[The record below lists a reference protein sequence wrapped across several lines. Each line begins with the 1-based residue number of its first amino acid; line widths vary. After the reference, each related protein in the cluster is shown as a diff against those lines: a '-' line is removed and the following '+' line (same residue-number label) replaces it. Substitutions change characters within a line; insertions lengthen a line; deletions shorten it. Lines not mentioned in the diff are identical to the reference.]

1 MATIERTSQE
11 LGEPP
16 SRPPVGWDGRTLA
29 RMLEHS
35 EELFAQTGHY
45 MGLKR
50 FKMKAQDPLH
60 FEKLF
65 SRVRGGMVSARET
78 ALNISASPIVRELG
92 EICFALYTPEG
103 DNIALS
109 TGIIVHVH
117 TMSEAIKYMV
127 RNHWEDNPG
136 IKPGD
141 IFANNQPTIGDVHN
155 ADVQTF
161 VPVFDPGGSGEL
173 LAWAGGV
180 IHVMDIGASTPG
192 GVCVAPTTRFDD
204 GIDLHCMK
212 IGEHD
217 TIAQW
222 HMKRVAMQSRAPGL
236 YILDE
241 RTRLAGCHMIRD
253 TVERLI
259 LEEGIDDFKQFMREA
274 IEDGRRAFKHR
285 VRSLLIPGRYRSVG
299 FTEARYGDK
308 TEMPKRARR
317 DQVMHGAYEAVIDT
331 DGRWTTDLRGC
342 SAWGW
347 HSFNATPAAQQGMQ
361 WILFTQT
368 LICNDKVNDGAYYAT
383 ELKLTPGTW
392 ADLGDAPCSSS
403 FPWMPMF
410 ATSTG
415 YLRAISRAL
424 QSRGYIEE
432 ILSTYTVPGNV
443 SQGGGIDQYGQISGF
458 MNFEIGA
465 QGQGGKYVLDGL
477 DYGSA
482 VFNPEG
488 DMGDVEMWELVKPVI
503 YLGRRIKPYTG
514 GIGRHRGGS
523 SFESVF
529 LIHNTPDFEIENI
542 GTGGMFTSP
551 GLFGGYPGA
560 QAYVHNIFGS
570 DIYEQAK
577 AGKAYP
583 VADVSGEQLALNAF
597 GGEHLVSQ
605 DPYTLMQAVK
615 TGDIYLSSGR
625 GGGGLGDPLLRSE
638 AKIVEDI
645 AGGHITEHWA
655 RRAYSL
661 DDRERAC
668 RRRLERARPVQEWWA
683 EQRERILAQDLI
695 EPVKVMYS
703 ESMRLGHEWAAE
715 FRGFW
720 DLPEDF
726 DFDVVTPTVPV
737 ARAQPGKVTPAQS
750 ASAFLSSSEVFLPEA
765 EIEVPVASS
774 MTKELLADLLDEKLS
789 RRSVHDIQSG
799 HKDPDRFD
807 KWVALL
813 QERVDYGDP
822 IVLPFGEGLNI
833 VRRQSDGELVIRTDA
848 GHDFCRWDEN
858 WKMHA
863 LIFVR
868 DTDEAY
874 EEVYPKLSHPDGSW
888 MELREYY
895 CPVSGRLLETEAVTP
910 GYPVVHEYLPDLDG
924 FYRGWLGRELPGA

>member
-1 MATIERTSQE
+1 MATIDRTRQQLE
-11 LGEPP
+11 EPEGRAPIGWEGE
-16 SRPPVGWDGRTLA
+16 TLA
-29 RMLEHS
+29 GMLARS
-35 EELFAQTGHY
+35 DELFARTGHY
-45 MGLKR
+45 MGLER
-50 FKMKAQDPLH
+50 FDMKERDPLR

-65 SRVRGGMVSARET
+65 ARVRGGMVSARET

-103 DNIALS
+103 DNVSLS

-127 RNHWEDNPG
+127 RNGWEENPG
-136 IKPGD
+136 IEPGD

-161 VPVFDPGGSGEL
+161 VPIFDPTGSGEL
-173 LAWAGGV
+173 AAWAGGV
-180 IHVMDIGASTPG
+180 IHVMDIGATTPG

-212 IGEHD
+212 IGAGD

-222 HMKRVAMQSRAPGL
+222 HMKRVSMQSRAPGL

-285 VRSLLIPGRYRSVG
+285 VRSLLVPGRYRSAG
-299 FTEARYGDK
+299 FTEARYADK

-317 DQVMHGAYEAVIDT
+317 DQIMHGCYEAVVDQ

-347 HSFNATPAAQQGMQ
+347 HSFNATPSAQQGMQ

-368 LICNDKVNDGAYYAT
+368 LICNDKINDGAYYAT

-392 ADLGDAPCSSS
+392 ADLAEAPCSSS

-410 ATSTG
+410 CTSTG

-432 ILSTYTVPGNV
+432 IVSTYTVPGNV
-443 SQGGGIDQYGQISGF
+443 AQGGGIDQYGQVSGF

-477 DYGSA
+477 DYGAA

-523 SFESVF
+523 SFESLF
-529 LIHNTPDFEIENI
+529 LIHGTPDFEIENI
-542 GTGGMFTSP
+542 GCGGMFTSP

-560 QAYVHNIFGS
+560 QCYVHNIYGS
-570 DIYEQAK
+570 DIDERA
-577 AGKAYP
+577 ARGEAYP
-583 VADVSGEQLALNAF
+583 VADVSGEDLALTAF
-597 GGEHLVSQ
+597 GGEHVIKQ

-615 TGDIYLSSGR
+615 TGDLYLSSGR
-625 GGGGLGDPLLRSE
+625 GGGGLGDPLLRGDD
-638 AKIVEDI
+638 AIARDVED
-645 AGGHITEHWA
+645 GHMTQPWA
-655 RRAYSL
+655 RKAYGM
-661 DDRERAC
+661 DDRDGAR
-668 RRRLERARPVQEWWA
+668 RRRLERARPAAEWWA
-683 EQRERILAQDLI
+683 QQRQRILAQDLS
-695 EPVKVMYS
+695 EPVKVMYA
-703 ESMRLGHEWAAE
+703 ESMRLGPEWAAE

-726 DFDVVTPTVPV
+726 DFDVITPTVMV
-737 ARAQPGKVTPAQS
+737 ARAAAGKVTPEQS
-750 ASAFLSSSEVFLPEA
+750 VRAFLAASEVYRPDGVV
-765 EIEVPVASS
+765 EVPVASS

-789 RRSVHDIQSG
+789 RRAVHDIQSG
-799 HKDPDRFD
+799 HKDPDRFET
-807 KWVALL
+807 WVALL
-813 QERVDYGDP
+813 QERAAYDDP

-833 VRRQSDGELVIRTDA
+833 VRRRSDGELVIRTDA
-848 GHDFCRWDEN
+848 GHDFCRWDQN

-863 LIFVR
+863 PMFVR
-868 DTDEAY
+868 DSDELY
-874 EEVYPKLSHPDGSW
+874 EEIYPKLAYPDGRW

-895 CPVSGRLLETEAVTP
+895 CPISGQLLDTEAVPP
-910 GYPVVHEYLPDLDG
+910 GYPVIHEYLPDLEG
-924 FYRGWLGRELPGA
+924 FYRGWLGRAAP

>member
-1 MATIERTSQE
+1 MATIETTRQQLE
-11 LGEPP
+11 EPDRREP
-16 SRPPVGWDGRTLA
+16 IGWDGKTLKQ
-29 RMLEHS
+29 MLESS
-35 EELFAQTGHY
+35 ERTFEETGYY
-45 MGLKR
+45 MGLKE
-50 FKMKAQDPLH
+50 FSMKRSDPLR

-65 SRVRGGMVSARET
+65 SRVRGGMVSSRET

-92 EICFALYTPEG
+92 EISFALYTPEG
-103 DNIALS
+103 DNVALS

-127 RNHWEDNPG
+127 RNGWEDNPG
-136 IKPGD
+136 IQPGD

-161 VPVFDPGGSGEL
+161 VPLFWEGEL
-173 LAWAGGV
+173 IAWAGGV

-212 IGEHD
+212 IGEGD

-222 HMKRVAMQSRAPGL
+222 HMKRVTMQSRAPGL
-236 YILDE
+236 YVLDE

-253 TVERLI
+253 TIERLV
-259 LEEGIDDFKQFMREA
+259 LEEGLDDFKEFMREA
-274 IEDGRRAFKHR
+274 IEDGRRSFKTR
-285 VRSLLIPGRYRSVG
+285 ARSLLIPGRYRSAG
-299 FTEARYGDK
+299 FLEARYADK

-317 DQVMHGAYEAVIDT
+317 DLIMHGNYEAVVDK
-331 DGRWTTDLRGC
+331 DGQWTTDLRGC

-368 LICNDKVNDGAYYAT
+368 LICNDKINDGAYYAT
-383 ELKLTPGTW
+383 DLKLTPGTW

-432 ILSTYTVPGNV
+432 IVSTYTVSGNV
-443 SQGGGIDQYGQISGF
+443 AQGGGIDQYGQISGF

-477 DYGSA
+477 DYGAA

-523 SFESVF
+523 SFESLM
-529 LIHNTPDFEIENI
+529 LIHGTPDFEIENI
-542 GTGGMFTSP
+542 GCGGMFTSP

-560 QAYVHNIFGS
+560 QAYVHNVYGS
-570 DIYEQAK
+570 DIYEK
-577 AGKAYP
+577 ASNGETYP
-583 VADVSGEQLALNAF
+583 VADVSGEELALNAF
-597 GGEHLVSQ
+597 GGQHDVKQ
-605 DPYTLMQAVK
+605 DPFTLMQAVK

-625 GGGGLGDPLLRSE
+625 GGGGLGDPLLRSDE
-638 AKIVEDI
+638 RIADDV
-645 AGGHITEHWA
+645 AGGHMTQKWA
-655 RRAYSL
+655 DRAYAT
-661 DDRERAC
+661 DDRDVARA
-668 RRRLERARPVQEWWA
+668 RRLERARPASEWWK
-683 EQRERILAQDLI
+683 EQRQRILDQDLI
-695 EPVKVMYS
+695 EPVKVMYA
-703 ESMRLGHEWAAE
+703 ESMRLGPEYAAE

-720 DLPEDF
+720 DLPDDF
-726 DFDVVTPTVPV
+726 DFDAVTPTVV
-737 ARAQPGKVTPAQS
+737 AQSSQPGKVTPAES
-750 ASAFLSSSEVFLPEA
+750 AQTYLEGAEAFLPEDHQD
-765 EIEVPVASS
+765 VPVASM
-774 MTKELLADLLDEKLS
+774 MTPELLADLADEKLS
-789 RRSVHDIQSG
+789 RRAVHDIQSG

-813 QERVDYGDP
+813 QGRVGYDDS

-833 VRRQSDGELVIRTDA
+833 VRRKEDGELVIRTDA

-863 LIFVR
+863 PMFVR
-868 DTDEAY
+868 DNDETY
-874 EEVYPKLSHPDGSW
+874 REIYPELSHPDGEW

-895 CPVSGRLLETEAVTP
+895 CPISGHLLETEAVPP
-910 GYPVVHEYLPDLDG
+910 GYPVVHEYLPDIEG
-924 FYRGWLGRELPGA
+924 FYRGWLGRNVPG

>member
-1 MATIERTSQE
+1 MTTIEHTRWQIE
-11 LGEPP
+11 DPDA
-16 SRPPVGWDGRTLA
+16 RPPIGWNGQTLA
-29 RMLEHS
+29 EMLARS

-45 MGLKR
+45 MGLER
-50 FKMKAQDPLH
+50 FEMKAQDPLR

-103 DNIALS
+103 DNVALS

-161 VPVFDPGGSGEL
+161 VPIFDPNGSGEL
-173 LAWAGGV
+173 VAWAGGV
-180 IHVMDIGASTPG
+180 IHVMDIGATTPG

-212 IGEHD
+212 IGEQD

-222 HMKRVAMQSRAPGL
+222 HMKRVSMQSRAPGL

-259 LEEGIDDFKQFMREA
+259 LEEGIDDFKQLMREA

-285 VRSLLIPGRYRSVG
+285 VRSLLVPGRYRSVG

-317 DQVMHGAYEAVIDT
+317 DQIMHGAYEATVDA

-392 ADLGDAPCSSS
+392 ADLGEAPCSSS

-465 QGQGGKYVLDGL
+465 QGQGGKYVVDGL
-477 DYGSA
+477 DYGAA

-514 GIGRHRGGS
+514 GVGRHRGGS

-529 LIHNTPDFEIENI
+529 LIHGTPDFEIENI

-583 VADVSGEQLALNAF
+583 VADISGEELALNAF
-597 GGEHLVSQ
+597 VGEHLISQ

-625 GGGGLGDPLLRSE
+625 GGGGLGDPLLRTEES
-638 AKIVEDI
+638 I
-645 AGGHITEHWA
+645 ADDVSGGHMTEAWA
-655 RRAYSL
+655 RRAYCL
-661 DDRERAC
+661 DDRDGER
-668 RRRLERARPVQEWWA
+668 RRRLQRARPAAEWWA
-683 EQRERILAQDLI
+683 QQRERILAQDLI
-695 EPVKVMYS
+695 EPVKVMYA
-703 ESMRLGHEWAAE
+703 ESMRLGPAWAAE

-726 DFDVVTPTVPV
+726 DFDVVTPTVAV
-737 ARAQPGKVTPAQS
+737 ARAQPGKITPEQS
-750 ASAFLSSSEVFLPEA
+750 VQAFLSSSEVFLPEA
-765 EIEVPVASS
+765 EVEVPVAST

-789 RRSVHDIQSG
+789 RRTLHDIQSS
-799 HKDPDRFD
+799 HKDPGRFD
-807 KWVALL
+807 LWVELL
-813 QERVDYGDP
+813 QERASYDDP

-833 VRRQSDGELVIRTDA
+833 VRRRSDGELVIRTDA
-848 GHDFCRWDEN
+848 GHDFCRWDQN

-863 LIFVR
+863 PIFVR
-868 DTDEAY
+868 DTDALYQEM
-874 EEVYPKLSHPDGSW
+874 YPRLAHPDGRW

-895 CPVSGRLLETEAVTP
+895 CPISGHLLETEAVTP
-910 GYPVVHEYLPDLDG
+910 GYPVVHDYLPDLEG
-924 FYRGWLGRELPGA
+924 FYRGWLKRPLPGA

>member
-1 MATIERTSQE
+1 VATVDKTRR
-11 LGEPP
+11 LPEPD
-16 SRPPVGWDGRTLA
+16 RPAPIGWAGKTLKE
-29 RMLEHS
+29 MLDHS
-35 EELFAQTGHY
+35 EQLFADTDRYH
-45 MGLKR
+45 GLTSLA
-50 FKMKAQDPLH
+50 MKEADPLH

-92 EICFALYTPEG
+92 EISFALYTPEG
-103 DNIALS
+103 DNISLS

-117 TMSEAIKYMV
+117 TMSEAIKFMV
-127 RNHWEDNPG
+127 RNGWEDNPG
-136 IKPGD
+136 IRPGD

-161 VPVFDPGGSGEL
+161 VPIFWEDEL
-173 LAWAGGV
+173 IAWAGGV

-192 GVCVAPTTRFDD
+192 GVCVSPTTRFDD

-212 IGEHD
+212 IGERD
-217 TIAQW
+217 EIAAW
-222 HMKRVAMQSRAPGL
+222 HWKRVSMQSRAPGL

-253 TVERLI
+253 AVERLV
-259 LEEGIDDFKQFMREA
+259 LDEGVDTFKQFSREA
-274 IEDGRRAFKHR
+274 IEDGRRSFKHR
-285 VRSLLIPGRYRSVG
+285 VRSLLIPGRYRSAG

-308 TEMPKRARR
+308 LGMPKRARR
-317 DQVMHGAYEAVIDT
+317 DQIMHGCYEAVVDT

-347 HSFNATPAAQQGMQ
+347 HSFNATPSAQQGMQ

-368 LICNDKVNDGAYYAT
+368 LICNDKINDGAYYAT

-410 ATSTG
+410 NTSTG
-415 YLRAISRAL
+415 YLRAVSRAL

-432 ILSTYTVPGNV
+432 IVGTYTVPGNV
-443 SQGGGIDQYGQISGF
+443 AQGGGIDQYGSISGF

-477 DYGSA
+477 DYGAA

-488 DMGDVEMWELVKPVI
+488 DMGDIEMWELVMPMI

-523 SFESVF
+523 SFESLLLV
-529 LIHNTPDFEIENI
+529 HGTPDFEIENI

-560 QAYVHNIFGS
+560 QAYVHNIYGS
-570 DIYEQAK
+570 NIYEMA
-577 AGKAYP
+577 ARGEAYP
-583 VADVSGEQLALNAF
+583 TGDV
-597 GGEHLVSQ
+597 GGEELAMNVLTGEHTISQ
-605 DPYTLMQAVK
+605 DPYTLMLAMKQ
-615 TGDIYLSSGR
+615 GDLYLSSGR
-625 GGGGLGDPLLRSE
+625 GGGGLGDPLLRSDE
-638 AKIVEDI
+638 AIDADV
-645 AGGHITEHWA
+645 AGGHIQATWA
-655 RRAYSL
+655 DRAYGRS
-661 DDRERAC
+661 DRDAV
-668 RRRLERARPVQEWWA
+668 RRSRLERARPTREWWG
-683 EQRERILAQDLI
+683 EQRERVLRQDLI
-695 EPVKVMYS
+695 EPVKAMFS
-703 ESMRLGHEWAAE
+703 ESMRLGPDYAAE
-715 FRGFW
+715 YRGFW

-726 DFDVVTPTVPV
+726 DFDVITPTV
-737 ARAQPGKVTPAQS
+737 AAQRAQPGKVTPQES
-750 ASAFLSSSEVFLPEA
+750 VQAFLAQARAFLPEDEQGA
-765 EIEVPVASS
+765 VPIASD
-774 MTKELLADLLDEKLS
+774 MTRELLADLLDEKLS
-789 RRSVHDIQSG
+789 RRAVHDIQSG

-807 KWVALL
+807 KWVEVL
-813 QERVDYGDP
+813 QDRAAYDDT

-833 VRRQSDGELVIRTDA
+833 VRRRSDGELVVRTDA
-848 GHDFCRWDEN
+848 GHDLCRWDEN

-863 LIFVR
+863 VIFVR
-868 DTDEAY
+868 DTDELY
-874 EEVYPKLSHPDGSW
+874 EEIYPRLSYPEGDW

-895 CPVSGRLLETEAVTP
+895 CPVSGQLLETEAVPP
-910 GYPVVHEYLPDLDG
+910 GYPVVHEYLPDLTG
-924 FYRGWLGRELPGA
+924 FYRGWLGREVPA

>member
-1 MATIERTSQE
+1 MATIDRTRQQLE
-11 LGEPP
+11 EPEGRAPIGWEGE
-16 SRPPVGWDGRTLA
+16 TLA
-29 RMLEHS
+29 GMLARS
-35 EELFAQTGHY
+35 DELFARTGHY
-45 MGLKR
+45 MGLER
-50 FKMKAQDPLH
+50 FDMKERDPLR

-65 SRVRGGMVSARET
+65 ARVRGGMVSARET

-103 DNIALS
+103 DNVSLS

-127 RNHWEDNPG
+127 RNGWEENPG
-136 IKPGD
+136 IEPGD

-161 VPVFDPGGSGEL
+161 VPIFDPTGSGEL
-173 LAWAGGV
+173 VAWAGGV
-180 IHVMDIGASTPG
+180 IHVMDIGATTPG

-212 IGEHD
+212 IGAGD

-222 HMKRVAMQSRAPGL
+222 HMKRVSMQSRAPGL

-285 VRSLLIPGRYRSVG
+285 VRSLLVPGRYRSAG
-299 FTEARYGDK
+299 FTEARYADK

-317 DQVMHGAYEAVIDT
+317 DQIMHGCYEAVVDQ

-347 HSFNATPAAQQGMQ
+347 HSFNATPSAQQGMQ

-368 LICNDKVNDGAYYAT
+368 LICNDKINDGAYYAT

-392 ADLGDAPCSSS
+392 ADLAEAPCSSS

-410 ATSTG
+410 CTSTG

-443 SQGGGIDQYGQISGF
+443 AQGGGIDQYGQVSGF

-477 DYGSA
+477 DYGAA

-523 SFESVF
+523 SFESLF
-529 LIHNTPDFEIENI
+529 LIHGTPDFEIENI
-542 GTGGMFTSP
+542 GCGGMFTSP

-560 QAYVHNIFGS
+560 QCYVHNIYGS
-570 DIYEQAK
+570 DIDERA
-577 AGKAYP
+577 ARGEAYP
-583 VADVSGEQLALNAF
+583 VADVSGEDLALTAF
-597 GGEHLVSQ
+597 GGEHVIKQ

-615 TGDIYLSSGR
+615 TGDLYLSSGR
-625 GGGGLGDPLLRSE
+625 GGGGLGDPLLRGDD
-638 AKIVEDI
+638 AIARDVED
-645 AGGHITEHWA
+645 GHMTQPWA
-655 RRAYSL
+655 RKAYGM
-661 DDRERAC
+661 DDRDGAR
-668 RRRLERARPVQEWWA
+668 RRRLERARPAAEWWA
-683 EQRERILAQDLI
+683 QQRQRILAQDLI
-695 EPVKVMYS
+695 EPVKVMYA
-703 ESMRLGHEWAAE
+703 ESMRLGPEWAAE

-726 DFDVVTPTVPV
+726 DFDVITPTVMV
-737 ARAQPGKVTPAQS
+737 ARAAAGKVTPEQS
-750 ASAFLSSSEVFLPEA
+750 VRAFLAASEVYRPDGVV
-765 EIEVPVASS
+765 EVPVASS

-789 RRSVHDIQSG
+789 RRAVHDIQSG
-799 HKDPDRFD
+799 HKDPDRFET
-807 KWVALL
+807 WVALL
-813 QERVDYGDP
+813 QERAAYDDP

-833 VRRQSDGELVIRTDA
+833 VRRRSDGELVIRTDA
-848 GHDFCRWDEN
+848 GHDFCRWDQN

-863 LIFVR
+863 PMFVR
-868 DTDEAY
+868 DSDELY
-874 EEVYPKLSHPDGSW
+874 EEIYPKLAYPDGRW

-895 CPVSGRLLETEAVTP
+895 CPISGQLLDTEAVPP
-910 GYPVVHEYLPDLDG
+910 GYPVIHEYLPDLEG
-924 FYRGWLGRELPGA
+924 FYRGWLGRAAP

>member
-1 MATIERTSQE
+1 MATIETVRT
-11 LGEPP
+11 LEPEERAP
-16 SRPPVGWDGRTLA
+16 IGWDGRTLA
-29 RMLEHS
+29 QMLERS

-45 MGLKR
+45 MGLERMALKDR
-50 FKMKAQDPLH
+50 DPLH

-78 ALNISASPIVRELG
+78 AMNISASPIVRELG

-103 DNIALS
+103 DNVALS

-117 TMSEAIKYMV
+117 TMSEAIKFMV
-127 RNHWEDNPG
+127 RNGWEDNPQ
-136 IKPGD
+136 IRPGD
-141 IFANNQPTIGDVHN
+141 VFANNQPTIGDVHN

-161 VPVFDPGGSGEL
+161 VPIFDPEGSGQL

-180 IHVMDIGASTPG
+180 IHVMDIGATSPG

-204 GIDLHCMK
+204 GIDLHCTK
-212 IGEHD
+212 IGERD

-222 HMKRVAMQSRAPGL
+222 HMKRVSMMSRAPGL
-236 YILDE
+236 YVLDE

-253 TVERLI
+253 AVERI
-259 LEEGIDDFKQFMREA
+259 VLEEGVDTFKTFMREA
-274 IEDGRRAFKHR
+274 IEDGRRSFKHR
-285 VRSLLIPGRYRSVG
+285 ARSLLIPGRYRSAG
-299 FTEARYGDK
+299 FTEARYADK

-317 DQVMHGAYEAVIDT
+317 DLIIHGAYEAVVEG
-331 DGRWTTDLRGC
+331 DGHWTTDLRGC

-383 ELKLTPGTW
+383 DLKLTRGSW

-415 YLRAISRAL
+415 YLRAVSRAL

-432 ILSTYTVPGNV
+432 IMGTYTVPGNV
-443 SQGGGIDQYGQISGF
+443 AQGGGIDQYGQVSGF

-488 DMGDVEMWELVKPVI
+488 DMGDIEMWELVKPML

-523 SFESVF
+523 SFESLLLV
-529 LIHNTPDFEIENI
+529 HGTPDFEVENI
-542 GTGGMFTSP
+542 GAGGMFMSP

-560 QAYVHNIFGS
+560 MAYVHNVYDS
-570 DIYEQAK
+570 DLLERARE
-577 AGKAYP
+577 GFAYP
-583 VADVSGEQLALNAF
+583 VADVSGEELAMQAI
-597 GGEHLVSQ
+597 GGRHDVKH
-605 DPYTLMQAVK
+605 DPFTLMQAMK
-615 TGDIYLSSGR
+615 TGDLYLSSGR
-625 GGGGLGDPLLRSE
+625 GGGGLGDPLLRADE
-638 AKIVEDI
+638 RIDEDV
-645 AGGHITEHWA
+645 AGGHIQAEWA
-655 RRAYSL
+655 QRAYARA
-661 DDRERAC
+661 DREGAR
-668 RRRLERARPVQEWWA
+668 RRRLERSVPAQEWWA
-683 EQRERILAQDLI
+683 AQRERVLAQDLI
-695 EPVKVMYS
+695 EPVKVMLS
-703 ESMRLGHEWAAE
+703 ESMRLEPGWAAE

-726 DFDVVTPTVPV
+726 DFDVVTPTVVVP
-737 ARAQPGKVTPAQS
+737 RAAPGKVTPA
-750 ASAFLSSSEVFLPEA
+750 ASAAAFLAATTPPSRPAGDLD
-765 EIEVPVASS
+765 VPVASD
-774 MTKELLADLLDEKLS
+774 MTPELLADLLDEKLS
-789 RRSVHDIQSG
+789 RRAVHDIQSG
-799 HKDPDRFD
+799 QKDPGRFD
-807 KWVALL
+807 LWVAVL
-813 QERVDYGDP
+813 QDRVAYDDP

-833 VRRQSDGELVIRTDA
+833 VRRRSDGELVIRTDA
-848 GHDFCRWDEN
+848 GADLCRWDEN

-863 LIFVR
+863 RVFVR
-868 DTDEAY
+868 DTDELFR
-874 EEVYPKLSHPDGSW
+874 EIYPELAHPDGRW
-888 MELREYY
+888 MELREFY
-895 CPVSGRLLETEAVTP
+895 CPVSGRLLETEAVPP
-910 GYPVVHEYLPDLDG
+910 GYPVVHEYLPDVEG
-924 FYRGWLGRELPGA
+924 FYRGWLGREVPT

>member
-1 MATIERTSQE
+1 MAIIEQTRG
-11 LGEPP
+11 LEPAQQR
-16 SRPPVGWDGRTLA
+16 SIGWNGKTLKQ
-29 RMLEHS
+29 MLDDS
-35 EELFAQTGHY
+35 DTVFAETGYYH
-45 MGLKR
+45 GLERLPLKER
-50 FKMKAQDPLH
+50 DPLH

-65 SRVRGGMVSARET
+65 SRVRGGMVSSRET

-92 EICFALYTPEG
+92 EISFALYTPEG
-103 DNIALS
+103 DNVALS

-117 TMSEAIKYMV
+117 TMSEAIKFMV
-127 RNHWEDNPG
+127 RNGWEDNPG

-161 VPVFDPGGSGEL
+161 VPIFHEEEL
-173 LAWAGGV
+173 IAWAGGV

-212 IGEHD
+212 IGEND

-222 HMKRVAMQSRAPGL
+222 HMKRVSMQSRAPGL

-253 TVERLI
+253 TVERLVN
-259 LEEGIDDFKQFMREA
+259 EEGIEDFKQFMREA

-285 VRSLLIPGRYRSVG
+285 VRSLLIPGRYRSAG
-299 FTEARYGDK
+299 FTEARYADK

-317 DQVMHGAYEAVIDT
+317 DQIMHGAYEAVVDK
-331 DGRWTTDLRGC
+331 DGHWTTDLRGC

-347 HSFNATPAAQQGMQ
+347 HSFNATPSAQQGMQ

-368 LICNDKVNDGAYYAT
+368 LICNDKINDGAYYAT
-383 ELKLTPGTW
+383 SLELTPGTW

-410 ATSTG
+410 CTSTG
-415 YLRAISRAL
+415 YLRAVSRAL

-432 ILSTYTVPGNV
+432 IVGSFTVPGNV
-443 SQGGGIDQYGQISGF
+443 AQGGGIDQYGQISGF

-477 DYGSA
+477 DYGAA

-488 DMGDVEMWELVKPVI
+488 DMGDVEMWELVKPVL

-523 SFESVF
+523 SFESLM
-529 LIHNTPDFEIENI
+529 LIHGTPDFEIENI
-542 GTGGMFTSP
+542 GCGGMFTSP

-560 QAYVHNIFGS
+560 QAYVHNVYDS
-570 DIYEQAK
+570 DIYEQARD
-577 AGKAYP
+577 GKAYP
-583 VADVSGEQLALNAF
+583 VSDESGEALLMDGFAGDHVVN
-597 GGEHLVSQ
+597 Q
-605 DPYTLMQAVK
+605 DPFTLMQAVK
-615 TGDIYLSSGR
+615 SGDLYLSSGR
-625 GGGGLGDPLLRSE
+625 GGGGLGDPLGRSDDE
-638 AKIVEDI
+638 IEEDV
-645 AGGHITEHWA
+645 AGGHIRREWA
-655 RRAYSL
+655 ERAYGL
-661 DDRERAC
+661 GDRDAARTQ
-668 RRRLERARPVQEWWA
+668 RLARSRPIGEWWN
-683 EQRERILAQDLI
+683 EQRQRILDQDLI
-695 EPVKVMYS
+695 EPVKAMYA
-703 ESMRLGHEWAAE
+703 ESMRLGPQFAAE

-726 DFDVVTPTVPV
+726 DFDVVTPTVAV
-737 ARAQPGKVTPAQS
+737 QRAEPGRITPEESVRAYLEQ
-750 ASAFLSSSEVFLPEA
+750 AEAFVPDGERQ
-765 EIEVPVASS
+765 VPVASQ
-774 MTKELLADLLDEKLS
+774 MTKDLLADLYDEKLS
-789 RRSVHDIQSG
+789 RRAVHDIQSG

-813 QERVDYGDP
+813 QERVGYSDP

-833 VRRQSDGELVIRTDA
+833 VRRRGDGELVIRTDA

-863 LIFVR
+863 PIFVR
-868 DTDEAY
+868 DTDELY
-874 EEVYPKLSHPDGSW
+874 QEIYPKLSHPDGDW

-895 CPVSGRLLETEAVTP
+895 CPISGQLLETEAVPP
-910 GYPVVHEYLPDLDG
+910 GYPVVHEYLPDIEG
-924 FYRGWLGRELPGA
+924 FYRGWLGRELPGS

>member
-1 MATIERTSQE
+1 MATIDRTRQQLE
-11 LGEPP
+11 EPEGRAPIGWEGE
-16 SRPPVGWDGRTLA
+16 TLA
-29 RMLEHS
+29 GMLARS
-35 EELFAQTGHY
+35 DELFARTGHY
-45 MGLKR
+45 MGLER
-50 FKMKAQDPLH
+50 FDMKERDPLR

-65 SRVRGGMVSARET
+65 ARVRGGMVSARET

-103 DNIALS
+103 DNVSLS

-127 RNHWEDNPG
+127 RNGWEENPG
-136 IKPGD
+136 IEPGD

-161 VPVFDPGGSGEL
+161 VPIFDPTGSGEL
-173 LAWAGGV
+173 VAWAGGV
-180 IHVMDIGASTPG
+180 IHVMDIGATTPG

-212 IGEHD
+212 IGAGD

-222 HMKRVAMQSRAPGL
+222 HMKRVSMQSRAPGL

-285 VRSLLIPGRYRSVG
+285 VRSLLVPGRYRSAG
-299 FTEARYGDK
+299 FTEARYADK

-317 DQVMHGAYEAVIDT
+317 DQILHGCYEAVVDQ

-347 HSFNATPAAQQGMQ
+347 HSFNATPSAQQGMQ

-368 LICNDKVNDGAYYAT
+368 LICNDKINDGAYYAT

-392 ADLGDAPCSSS
+392 ADLAEAPCSSS

-410 ATSTG
+410 CTSTG

-443 SQGGGIDQYGQISGF
+443 AQGGGIDQYGQVSGF

-477 DYGSA
+477 DYGAA

-523 SFESVF
+523 SFESLF
-529 LIHNTPDFEIENI
+529 LIHGTPDFEIENI
-542 GTGGMFTSP
+542 GCGGMFTSP

-560 QAYVHNIFGS
+560 QCYVHNVYGS
-570 DIYEQAK
+570 DIYERA
-577 AGKAYP
+577 ARGEAYP
-583 VADVSGEQLALNAF
+583 VADVSGEDPALTAF
-597 GGEHLVSQ
+597 GGEHVIKQ

-615 TGDIYLSSGR
+615 TGDLYLSSGR
-625 GGGGLGDPLLRSE
+625 GGGGLGDPLLRGDD
-638 AKIVEDI
+638 AIARDVEE
-645 AGGHITEHWA
+645 GHMTQPWA
-655 RRAYSL
+655 RKAYGM
-661 DDRERAC
+661 DDRDGVR
-668 RRRLERARPVQEWWA
+668 RRRLERARPAAEWWA
-683 EQRERILAQDLI
+683 QQRQRILAQDLI
-695 EPVKVMYS
+695 EPVKAMYA
-703 ESMRLGHEWAAE
+703 ESMRLGPEWAAE

-726 DFDVVTPTVPV
+726 DFDVITPTVTV
-737 ARAQPGKVTPAQS
+737 ARAAAGKVTPEQS
-750 ASAFLSSSEVFLPEA
+750 VRAFLAASEVYRPDGVV
-765 EIEVPVASS
+765 EVPVASS

-789 RRSVHDIQSG
+789 RRAVHDIQSG
-799 HKDPDRFD
+799 HKDPDRFAT
-807 KWVALL
+807 WVALL
-813 QERVDYGDP
+813 QERAAYDDP

-833 VRRQSDGELVIRTDA
+833 VRRRDGELVIRTDA
-848 GHDFCRWDEN
+848 GHDFCRWDQN

-863 LIFVR
+863 PMFVR
-868 DTDEAY
+868 DSDELY
-874 EEVYPKLSHPDGSW
+874 EEIYPKLAYPDGRW

-895 CPVSGRLLETEAVTP
+895 CPISGQLLDTEAVPP
-910 GYPVVHEYLPDLDG
+910 GYPVIHEYLPDLEG
-924 FYRGWLGRELPGA
+924 FYRGWLGRAAP